1 MTSRDIT
8 AQRLINQQITGSRF
22 GTPAELVKWMGCIQA
37 QDYPAAKWAIGNR
50 IKGITDAAIESDFNA
65 GHILRTHVLRPTWHF
80 VSPDDIGWMLKLT
93 APKIKAMS
101 KTWHKKLEIDSTVL
115 NKSKKT
121 IAAALTGGKQLTRD
135 QLALLLENENINT
148 DDIRLGFLLMD
159 AELDGLICS
168 GAKQGKQ
175 FTYALL
181 DERAPHRKE
190 FDNETAIAELTK
202 TYLFSHGPATV
213 HDLSWWSGLSLSD
226 SKTGIEANRQNLAHE
241 VINGKTYWFA
251 SSFQPAAKPGAV
263 YLLPAFDEFA
273 IAYKDRSDF
282 LHNEHIKQTGSG
294 IFKPILIIDGQIAGT
309 WKRSINKG
317 KVAVE
322 ITALKKISTGN
333 KQGIKK
339 QATRYCKFLE
349 MDLGELSFIT

>member
-8 AQRLINQQITGSRF
+8 THRLINQQIAGSRF
-22 GTPAELVKWMGCIQA
+22 SKPAELVKWMGCIQA
-37 QDYPAAKWAIGNR
+37 QEYPAAKWAIGNR
-50 IKGITDAAIESDFNA
+50 IKGITDAEIESDFNA

-101 KTWHKKLEIDSTVL
+101 KTWHKKLEIDSAIL
-115 NKSKKT
+115 NKSKNT
-121 IAAALTGGKQLTRD
+121 IAAALMDGKQLTRD
-135 QLALLLENENINT
+135 ELVPLLKSENINT
-148 DDIRLGFLLMD
+148 DDIRLSFLLMD

-175 FTYALL
+175 FTYTML
-181 DERAPHRKE
+181 DERAPHRKKP
-190 FDNETAIAELTK
+190 DNETAVAELAK

-226 SKTGIEANRQNLAHE
+226 SKAGIEANRQNLAHE

-251 SSFQPAAKPGAV
+251 SNFEPVAKPGTV
-263 YLLPAFDEFA
+263 YLLPAFDEYA

-294 IFKPILIIDGQIAGT
+294 IFKPIVVIDGQIAGI
-309 WKRSINKG
+309 WKRSISKG

-322 ITALKKISTGN
+322 ITVLKKINAGN
-333 KQGIKK
+333 KQGIEK

-349 MDLGELSFIT
+349 MDLGELSFIV